1 VNTNDHNNPRLM
13 RLPEVMS
20 MVALRRSSIY
30 GLIGKG
36 PFPAP
41 RKIGR
46 ASVWSSAE
54 AQQWIEDF
62 LQVKEASDQ
71 QCVPEEKGRIDQV
84 LPEG

>member
-1 VNTNDHNNPRLM
+1 VNTNDHNNLRLI

-36 PFPAP
+36 QFPAP

-54 AQQWIEDF
+54 VQQWIEAI

-71 QCVPEEKGRIDQV
+71 QCAPVEKDRINQV
-84 LPEG
+84 LT

>member
-1 VNTNDHNNPRLM
+1 MNTNDHNNPRLM
-13 RLPEVMS
+13 RLTEVMS

-54 AQQWIEDF
+54 VQQWIEDI

-71 QCVPEEKGRIDQV
+71 QCAPEEKGRIDQV

>member
-1 VNTNDHNNPRLM
+1 M
-13 RLPEVMS
+13 
-20 MVALRRSSIY
+20 
-30 GLIGKG
+30 GKG

-54 AQQWIEDF
+54 VQQWIEDI

-71 QCVPEEKGRIDQV
+71 QCAPEEKGRIDQV
-84 LPEG
+84 LT